1 MLRFADLRGGRWRKL
16 NARPV
21 RLVSGKHSNGDN
33 AMNARKLMIPV
44 FFLLL
49 AVSGL
54 ARALDIQPYTAN
66 ALQQA
71 QASGK
76 PVAVHFHADWCSTC
90 KAQEQAFNS
99 LRGDPQLK
107 GITLLV
113 ANYDNEREL
122 KQAMNVRSQSIVVV
136 FRGKK
141 ETARIGGETKPE
153 KIKAALVTAL

>member
-1 MLRFADLRGGRWRKL
+1 
-16 NARPV
+16 
-21 RLVSGKHSNGDN
+21 
-33 AMNARKLMIPV
+33 MNARKLMIPV

-71 QASGK
+71 QAAGK
-76 PVAVHFHADWCSTC
+76 PVAVHFHADWCPTC
-90 KAQEQAFNS
+90 KAQEQAFDS
-99 LRGDPQLK
+99 LRGDAKLK

-113 ANYDNEREL
+113 ANYDTERDL
-122 KQAMNVRSQSIVVV
+122 KKAMNVRSQSVVVV
-136 FRGKK
+136 FRGSK

-153 KIKAALVTAL
+153 KIKAALLTAL

>member
-1 MLRFADLRGGRWRKL
+1 MQ
-16 NARPV
+16 V
-21 RLVSGKHSNGDN
+21 
-33 AMNARKLMIPV
+33 RKLMIPV

-71 QASGK
+71 QSAGK
-76 PVAVHFHADWCSTC
+76 PVAVHFHADWCATC

-99 LRGDPQLK
+99 LRGDPKLK
-107 GITLLV
+107 DITLLV
-113 ANYDNEREL
+113 ANYDKEREL
-122 KQAMNVRSQSIVVV
+122 KQAMNVRSQSVVVV
-136 FRGKK
+136 FKGSK
-141 ETARIGGETKPE
+141 ETARIGGETQPE

>member
-1 MLRFADLRGGRWRKL
+1 MQ
-16 NARPV
+16 
-21 RLVSGKHSNGDN
+21 
-33 AMNARKLMIPV
+33 ARKLMIPALV
-44 FFLLL
+44 LLL

-76 PVAVHFHADWCSTC
+76 PVAVHFHADWCPTC
-90 KAQEQAFNS
+90 KAQEKAFNG

-122 KQAMNVRSQSIVVV
+122 KKAMNVRSQSVVVV
-136 FRGKK
+136 FRGSK
-141 ETARIGGETKPE
+141 ETARIGGETKPDR
-153 KIKAALVTAL
+153 IKTALVTAL

>member
-1 MLRFADLRGGRWRKL
+1 MQ
-16 NARPV
+16 
-21 RLVSGKHSNGDN
+21 
-33 AMNARKLMIPV
+33 ARKLMIPV
-44 FFLLL
+44 FVLLL

-54 ARALDIQPYTAN
+54 ARALDIQPYTAP

-71 QASGK
+71 QASGR

-90 KAQEQAFNS
+90 KAQEQVFNG

-122 KQAMNVRSQSIVVV
+122 KKAMNVRSQSVVVV
-136 FRGKK
+136 FRGSK
-141 ETARIGGETKPE
+141 ETARIGGETKPA